1 MAEIYEIID
10 QLLEERGI
18 SGAKMCA
25 DLGMSR
31 SFLTELRKGRA
42 KGITMETAQKIADYF
57 DVSVY
62 RLLGKDDP
70 SEQVALL
77 TARIQELT
85 DRLQKARLT
94 PQRQHALRLSSPRRR
109 RLEHSMNTVRLLS
122 RDGSIEERDLSDEQ
136 MAAIRGI
143 LLQMPLQLIL

>member
-1 MAEIYEIID
+1 MAEIHEIID
-10 QLLEERGI
+10 QLLKEQGV

-42 KGITMETAQKIADYF
+42 KSITMETAQKIADYF
-57 DVSVY
+57 GVSVY

-70 SEQVALL
+70 SEQVKLL
-77 TARIQELT
+77 TARIQELS
-85 DRLQKARLT
+85 DSLQKTRLH
-94 PQRQHALRLSSPRRR
+94 PQRQYALRFSTPRKR
-109 RLEHSMNTVRLLS
+109 RLEHTLNTVRLLS
-122 RDGSIEERDLSDEQ
+122 RDGSVEERNLSDEQ

-143 LLQMPLQLIL
+143 LMQMPKK